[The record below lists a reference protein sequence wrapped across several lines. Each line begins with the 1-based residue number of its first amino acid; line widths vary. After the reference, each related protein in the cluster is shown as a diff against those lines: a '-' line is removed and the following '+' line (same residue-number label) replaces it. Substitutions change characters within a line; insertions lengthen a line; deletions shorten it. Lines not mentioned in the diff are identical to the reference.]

1 MKIQNFILTLS
12 TTTLLC
18 ACGGGGGDGDN
29 TADPKP
35 QTPPDTNTPNAAL
48 YQKRFD
54 EVKNKT
60 IPFRGD
66 MSVDTLVDGQKLIS
80 LTNNELK
87 VNIRN
92 LPQGWYDAT
101 GQSVFTDGSGIRDTA
116 QIRSYNGFYSGAYI
130 QKTDKGL
137 SLRLAYGVEPL
148 IGEMPNSGKAT
159 YNGVAFN
166 NDAKGTLAYQVDFG
180 QKEGQGKIAGL
191 GRYGD
196 ITLRPARLTL
206 DNSDDV
212 VVAELN
218 GTATGNTGGA
228 MRYNAR
234 LWGPGAAEIS
244 GRIQDADNDGV
255 AVFQGSRGA
264 ITP

>member
-1 MKIQNFILTLS
+1 
-12 TTTLLC
+12 
-18 ACGGGGGDGDN
+18 
-29 TADPKP
+29 
-35 QTPPDTNTPNAAL
+35 
-48 YQKRFD
+48 
-54 EVKNKT
+54 
-60 IPFRGD
+60 
-66 MSVDTLVDGQKLIS
+66 
-80 LTNNELK
+80 
-87 VNIRN
+87 
-92 LPQGWYDAT
+92 
-101 GQSVFTDGSGIRDTA
+101 
-116 QIRSYNGFYSGAYI
+116 
-130 QKTDKGL
+130 
-137 SLRLAYGVEPL
+137 
-148 IGEMPNSGKAT
+148 MPNSGKAT

-180 QKEGQGKIAGL
+180 KKEGQGKIAGL

-196 ITLRPARLTL
+196 IILRPARLTL
-206 DNSDDV
+206 DNSDDF